1 MSELLNNFRLG
12 RMEKDLDDRLLI
24 NGSYR
29 DALNVEVATS
39 DGSDVGALQKVLGNT
54 LIAGLP
60 SLPADA
66 KCIGS
71 VRDTKNNNIYWFVTG
86 TGFDFIA
93 EYDGTAIDMVLV
105 DRGTILDFHPDFL
118 ITGVNILDEV
128 IYFTDNRNEPRQVDI
143 AYWKNL
149 THNDHNQTSTGLSA
163 DKITVIRKSPLNSP
177 YYTAL
182 PSAVISGPGTEDGTR
197 IVMKIDG
204 NLQIVLSTY
213 NLNEESAITGI
224 TFAELLDPSQSA
236 SPSYVVGTNITL
248 TNTVGQTADLV
259 ISHVDTTAD
268 PHEFKATITYIDPA
282 ISVTESS
289 NSLKKRTSPQQ
300 FSPSAGLA
308 TDMTTPAT
316 GNTSPQ
322 HFLITPASSQ
332 DWMDLP
338 VGGPYVIET
347 AITLQGAPADAN
359 FNAEIKIEYEISTN
373 GSSNW
378 ATYRETMSFAHLVA
392 NQGSSQSPAFN
403 TTNTFVKNFAVDN
416 YVLGTK
422 IRFRVVKTGDG
433 TTDISGFVAKA
444 EGSILLKSSSAVNNS
459 YDVGIKEYN
468 GDAFPESGLATVNN
482 VNYTYRRINV
492 LGVGMLVS
500 GDGIPDNTKITDISA
515 NSNTITLNNRVT
527 IPINTDLTFNG
538 CYVRVAS
545 DVTRYSSLSDEAL
558 GNFEFKFPRFSYRYK
573 YNNNQ
578 YSCYAPF
585 SLPAFVPGN
594 FKYQTKDGYNK
605 GMENKIKSL
614 TLKGWNDSIP
624 DLVDEVDV
632 LYKDSSNQNVY
643 VVETLKKINNTIV
656 DTLEISNDQIY
667 KVLPSMQLLRPFDSV
682 PKKALAQEIIGN
694 RLVYANYTQNINHT
708 NQVSFIPFIDQRSDS
723 LQISQKLS
731 LKSNRTYQFGVVF
744 QDIYGRQ
751 TPVFIGTGGNGIIEI
766 PKKSCV
772 LKNQFRNT
780 VETTVS
786 NEITHFKYFIKESSN
801 EYYNIA
807 VANFYSDDENFIYLS
822 VPSSDINKVKEGD
835 YLIAK
840 KQNGANIA
848 YSGNQDTNRMKVI
861 SIEKSPPKS
870 INKEYSIDA
879 GETIQFGSSFGS
891 DTIVTA
897 KTSGCTPF
905 IGHNKIQIFSLN
917 PSSTNSIP
925 TDSLDRLVVGA
936 LIRFSTSYKGA
947 TSRAYEISKVRKNG
961 ESGTSRRVELT
972 FTETFKAD
980 VNDLYQDN
988 GQITDASALIVK
1000 EKEFSTNS
1008 NYDSK
1013 FFIKVNDSVDLKSSM
1028 VSQTNVDDLLVL
1040 ASAQLEASDGSYII
1054 SNATSGQNS
1063 LTITTHADYSDAGS
1077 DYVNDS
1083 FISNLAV
1090 GNFIRL
1096 SDISLNNKL
1105 EYSNVY
1111 NISTVVASTVNNKRQ
1126 FVLTLSTALLVT
1138 SISGRIDILGVVGS
1152 KITDFSNPAVFEVE
1166 PKEGLLDLYYEDTK
1180 TYATSELSNA
1190 TTNIVCS
1197 VNGNVSSTA
1206 LVVDAQ
1212 AKTITA
1218 GMLVTGTGIDEG
1230 VTIVTV
1236 TSQTN
1241 LVLSSSQTIAD
1252 GTILTLKKSQL
1263 LDYSNCFSF
1272 GNGVESDRIRDDFN
1286 AITIGK
1292 GVRVSTVFEDV
1303 YAEEILP
1310 NRFIYSQLYNSSS
1323 GVNRLNQFIIADTIT
1338 KDINPSHGSIQLLKT
1353 RDTDLIALCEDKCFR
1368 VQANKDSLFNA
1379 DGSSNITASNKV
1391 LGQAIPYVG
1400 EYGISKNPESFAQY
1414 GFRAYFTDRERGVVL
1429 RLSRD
1434 GLSEISSS
1442 GMSDY
1447 FSDKL
1452 ANVTSNVFGSYDDR
1466 KNSYN
1471 LSFTNQANSDP
1482 NETISF
1488 NERVGG
1494 WTSRKSFIPETGLSL
1509 NNQYFTFKNGYL
1521 YKHHSNTYPNIFYAK
1536 TSAVIA
1542 SHKVGSDY
1550 EFTVDNANASI
1561 AVGMYVY
1568 GKGITSDV
1576 TVSSKLNTNLTFY
1589 FNTILSNLELDTV
1602 LYFSTSSFFSSS
1614 STSKA
1619 ESSVKFVFNEGVDQV
1634 KRFKNLSYEGDA
1646 GWLVDSIK
1654 TNEHSGTPSTFVKKE
1669 GKYYSS
1675 LSGVAASNTTLNAEE
1690 FNVQGIGVVS
1700 SVVGSVLTFTSG
1712 VNNSI
1717 QIGDNVYF
1725 LNDPNVAAY
1734 TSSGTCTAKTATTIT
1749 VSGTAPAQGKFVLSD
1764 KGGVINQAGLLGFF
1778 AEVEMKNTTTDKAE
1792 IFSVGSLVV

>member
-1 MSELLNNFRLG
+1 MSEILNSFRLG
-12 RMEKDLDDRLLI
+12 KMEKDLDDRLLL
-24 NGSYR
+24 NGSFR
-29 DALNVEVATS
+29 DALNVEIATS
-39 DGSDVGALQKVLGNT
+39 DGSDVGALQKVKGNV
-54 LIAGLP
+54 LLAGLP
-60 SLPADA
+60 SLPTDA

-71 VRDTKNNNIYWFVTG
+71 VRDTKNNNIYWFVTS

-93 EYDGTAIDMVLV
+93 EYNGTAIDMVLV
-105 DRGTILDFHPDFL
+105 DRGVILDFHPDFL

-182 PSAVISGPGTEDGTR
+182 PSAVVSGPGTEDGTR

-213 NLNEESAITGI
+213 TLNEESAITGI
-224 TFAELLDPSQSA
+224 TFAELLNSSQLA

-259 ISHVDTTAD
+259 ISHVNTDPT

-289 NSLKKRTSPQQ
+289 NSLKKRTAGQQ

-308 TDMTTPAT
+308 ADMSTAAT

-332 DWMDLP
+332 DWMNLP
-338 VGGPYVIET
+338 VAGPYVIET

-359 FNAEIKIEYEISTN
+359 HNAEITIQYEISTN
-373 GSSNW
+373 SSSNW
-378 ATYRETMSFAHLVA
+378 ATYRSTMSFEHLVT
-392 NQGSSQSPAFN
+392 NQGSAIGSNAFN

-422 IRFRVVKTGDG
+422 IRFRVVKT
-433 TTDISGFVAKA
+433 TPSATDITGFVTKA
-444 EGSILLKSSSAVNNS
+444 EGNIPLKSSSAVDNA
-459 YDVGIKEYN
+459 YDVNLKESN
-468 GDAFPESGLATVNN
+468 GNAFPANGAATVNS
-482 VNYTYRRINV
+482 VDYTYRRINV

-500 GDGIPDNTKITDISA
+500 GQGIPDNTKITAIS
-515 NSNTITLNNRVT
+515 SNFNKITLNNRVT
-527 IPINTDLTFNG
+527 IPIDTALTFNG

-643 VVETLKKINNTIV
+643 VVETLKKINNNPIV
-656 DTLEISNDQIY
+656 NTLEISNDQIY
-667 KVLPSMQLLRPFDSV
+667 KVLPSMQLLRTFDSV

-694 RLVYANYTQNINHT
+694 RLVYANYTQNINYT

-744 QDIYGRQ
+744 QDTYGRQ
-751 TPVFIGTGGNGIIEI
+751 TPVFIGTGGNGIIKI
-766 PKKSCV
+766 PKKSCI

-786 NEITHFKYFIKESSN
+786 NEITHFKYFIKETSN

-822 VPSSDINKVKEGD
+822 VPSSDISKVKEGD

-840 KQNGANIA
+840 KQNGANVA

-879 GETIQFGSSFGS
+879 GETIQFGSGFGS
-891 DTIVTA
+891 DTAVTA
-897 KTSGCTPF
+897 KTSGCTPTV
-905 IGHNKIQIFSLN
+905 GHNKIQIFSLN
-917 PSSTNSIP
+917 ASGSGSIP
-925 TDSLDRLVVGA
+925 TSSLDRLVVGA

-947 TSRAYEISKVRKNG
+947 TTRAYEISKVRKNG
-961 ESGTSRRVELT
+961 ESGANRRAELT
-972 FTETFKAD
+972 FTKTFKGD

-988 GQITDASALIVK
+988 GQITDASALVVT

-1054 SNATSGQNS
+1054 SNATSGQTS
-1063 LTITTHADYSDAGS
+1063 LTITTHADYNDAGS
-1077 DYVNDS
+1077 DYINDS
-1083 FISNLAV
+1083 FISNLSV

-1111 NISTVVASTVNNKRQ
+1111 NISTVVASTVNNKRR

-1138 SISGRIDILGVVGS
+1138 VTSGRIDILGIVGG

-1166 PKEGLLDLYYEDTK
+1166 PEEGLLDLYYEDSR
-1180 TYATSELSNA
+1180 TYATSELSNT

-1230 VTIVTV
+1230 VTIITV

-1252 GTILTLKKSQL
+1252 GTSLTLKKSQL

-1323 GVNRLNQFIIADTIT
+1323 GVNRLNQFIIADSIT
-1338 KDINPSHGSIQLLKT
+1338 KDVNPSHGSIQLIRS

-1368 VQANKDSLFNA
+1368 VQANKDALFTANG
-1379 DGSSNITASNKV
+1379 DPQVTASFNV
-1391 LGQAIPYVG
+1391 LGQVIPYVG

-1414 GFRAYFTDRERGVVL
+1414 GFRAYFTDKERGVVL

-1434 GLSEISSS
+1434 GLSEVSAA

-1452 ANVTSNVFGSYDDR
+1452 GSSTGSIFGSYDDK

-1471 LSFTNQANSDP
+1471 LSFSDD
-1482 NETISF
+1482 TISF
-1488 NERVGG
+1488 NERVNG
-1494 WTSRKSFIPETGLSL
+1494 WTSRKSFIPEGGLSL
-1509 NNQYFTFKNGYL
+1509 NNDYFTFKSGKI
-1521 YKHHSNTYPNIFYAK
+1521 YKHHSNSSSSVFYLEEAI
-1536 TSAVIA
+1536 VA
-1542 SHKVGSDY
+1542 SHRVGSDY
-1550 EFTVDNANASI
+1550 EFIIATANANIS
-1561 AVGMYVY
+1561 VNDYVV
-1568 GKGITSDV
+1568 GKGIPDNV
-1576 TVSSKLNTNLTFY
+1576 RISSKLGNNTTFY
-1589 FNTILSNLELDTV
+1589 LNTIIATGAILAGEKLH
-1602 LYFSTSSFFSSS
+1602 FSPTPIYDKVK
-1614 STSKA
+1614 ST
-1619 ESSVKFVFNEGVDQV
+1619 VKFIINEAINEV
-1634 KRFKNLSYEGDA
+1634 KRFKNISYEGDLA
-1646 GWLVDSIK
+1646 WEIDTIS
-1654 TNEHSGTPSTFVKKE
+1654 TNEHTGTLDTAGFIKKE

-1675 LSGVAASNTTLNAEE
+1675 LKGSNASASTLNAEE
-1690 FNVQGIGVVS
+1690 FNVQGLGLVNSVS
-1700 SVVGSVLTFTSG
+1700 GSVLTFTDG
-1712 VNNSI
+1712 VSNSLQVNDKIYFLQNNS
-1717 QIGDNVYF
+1717 
-1725 LNDPNVAAY
+1725 VASY
-1734 TSSGTCTAKTATTIT
+1734 TSAGSCTAKTANTIT
-1749 VSGTAPAQGKFVLSD
+1749 INGTAPASGKFVLYD
-1764 KGGVINQAGLLGFF
+1764 KGGVANQAGLLGFF
-1778 AEVEMKNTTTDKAE
+1778 ATVDMKHLGVSSAE
-1792 IFSVGSLVV
+1792 IFSVGSMVV

>member
-93 EYDGTAIDMVLV
+93 EYNGTAIDMVLV

-143 AYWKNL
+143 AYWKPL
-149 THNDHNQTSTGLSA
+149 TNANNTTTSTGLSA
-163 DKITVIRKSPLNSP
+163 DKITVIRKSPLNALT
-177 YYTAL
+177 YTAL
-182 PSAVISGPGTEDGTR
+182 PSTIISGAGTISGDQIQIKVNNNTSISLSTYSVGDTITNITFIKQTDSTSINPSYVQGTNIILTNSLSQKATLQISSINTNAGIHVYEATLVEIDAGIATSDLSNQIRKKPSQQQWTPGTDNAVNLNVQVLSNNVDFFEIPVSSAYNIETAVTLSGSPGGTGDVTGLSLLIKYSFDNGNTWNNYYSGSISHAALVSNAGTISGVTKNWTITKNFTNVNKAVGDKMLVR
-197 IVMKIDG
+197 LEKTGTTTGLSFITSIRGDVVFKIK
-204 NLQIVLSTY
+204 QEVLSTPQSTISINNQDGSY
-213 NLNEESAITGI
+213 
-224 TFAELLDPSQSA
+224 LDAHGMAQ
-236 SPSYVVGTNITL
+236 
-248 TNTVGQTADLV
+248 
-259 ISHVDTTAD
+259 
-268 PHEFKATITYIDPA
+268 ID
-282 ISVTESS
+282 E
-289 NSLKKRTSPQQ
+289 
-300 FSPSAGLA
+300 
-308 TDMTTPAT
+308 
-316 GNTSPQ
+316 
-322 HFLITPASSQ
+322 
-332 DWMDLP
+332 
-338 VGGPYVIET
+338 
-347 AITLQGAPADAN
+347 
-359 FNAEIKIEYEISTN
+359 
-373 GSSNW
+373 
-378 ATYRETMSFAHLVA
+378 
-392 NQGSSQSPAFN
+392 
-403 TTNTFVKNFAVDN
+403 
-416 YVLGTK
+416 
-422 IRFRVVKTGDG
+422 
-433 TTDISGFVAKA
+433 
-444 EGSILLKSSSAVNNS
+444 
-459 YDVGIKEYN
+459 
-468 GDAFPESGLATVNN
+468 
-482 VNYTYRRINV
+482 
-492 LGVGMLVS
+492 GMLVYIADS
-500 GDGIPDNTKITDISA
+500 DDNYSTPPAKVIAVNTSTDVVTLDRNISNLSA
-515 NSNTITLNNRVT
+515 GTLVK
-527 IPINTDLTFNG
+527 FNG
-538 CYVRVAS
+538 TYGKISS
-545 DVTRYSSLSDEAL
+545 DITEYDSISEEVL
-558 GNFEFKFPRFSYRYK
+558 GKFQEKFPTFSYRYK
-573 YNNNQ
+573 YSNNQ
-578 YSCYAPF
+578 YSTFAPF
-585 SLPAFVPGN
+585 SLPAFVPGT
-594 FKYQTKDGYNK
+594 FKYLTKDGFNA
-605 GMENKIKSL
+605 GMLNSITSL
-614 TLKGWNDSIP
+614 TLTGWQADISSQFGSSGTFNT
-624 DLVDEVDV
+624 DLTNSLIEEVDI
-632 LYKDSSNQNVY
+632 LYKASNDQNIY
-643 VVETLKKINNTIV
+643 VVDTIKKSNSTLDSTF
-656 DTLEISNDQIY
+656 EIKDNQIY
-667 KVLPSMQLLRPFDSV
+667 KVVDSMQLLRHFDSV
-682 PKKALAQEIIGN
+682 PKKALAQEIVGN
-694 RLVYANYTQNINHT
+694 RLIYANYTENFDYT
-708 NQVSFIPFIDQRSDS
+708 GVPSFAITTDTRSDTFN
-723 LQISQKLS
+723 QKLS

-744 QDIYGRQ
+744 QDIYGRK
-751 TPVFIGTGGNGIIEI
+751 TPVFTGTNSTHDISKELSTSNI
-766 PKKSCV
+766 
-772 LKNQFRNT
+772 QFK
-780 VETTVS
+780 VTTTASSIDS
-786 NEITHFKYFIKESSN
+786 NLTHFKYFIKETSK

-807 VANFYSDDENFIYLS
+807 ISNYYDDNSGFAYLS
-822 VPSSDINKVKEGD
+822 VPSSDRNKVSEND
-835 YLIAK
+835 YIVFK
-840 KQNGANIA
+840 KQNGANNS
-848 YSGNQDTNRMKVI
+848 YSGNQNGNRFKILDI
-861 SIEKSPPKS
+861 SNDAPSILSKDITIDRDAGFVYFGESFS
-870 INKEYSIDA
+870 SQNVQINKKA
-879 GETIQFGSSFGS
+879 GMTP
-891 DTIVTA
+891 V
-897 KTSGCTPF
+897 SGY
-905 IGHNKIQIFSLN
+905 NKIQISHLSQTTGGIHADN
-917 PSSTNSIP
+917 DAYLKPGVK
-925 TDSLDRLVVGA
+925 L
-936 LIRFSTSYKGA
+936 RFKTYTGSFYTK
-947 TSRAYEISKVRKNG
+947 AYEISSLRFHGSGSSRKVEILFKN
-961 ESGTSRRVELT
+961 
-972 FTETFKAD
+972 FIDDD
-980 VNDLYQDN
+980 VNVFYDDLN
-988 GQITDASALIVK
+988 RLFSVKIEFITEASSIGNK
-1000 EKEFSTNS
+1000 NF
-1008 NYDSK
+1008 DGK
-1013 FFIKVNDSVDLKSSM
+1013 FFLKIN
-1028 VSQTNVDDLLVL
+1028 TNDDLLSNFNTYRNTGDFVVL
-1040 ASAQLEASDGSYII
+1040 ASTYSDVDTSDGTEGAYVFTGI
-1054 SNATSGQNS
+1054 TSGQRNI
-1063 LTITTHADYSDAGS
+1063 TITTDAVFDNPES
-1077 DYVNDS
+1077 SYDDDTFSNNI
-1083 FISNLAV
+1083 IS
-1090 GNFIRL
+1090 GNFIRI
-1096 SDISLNNKL
+1096 SDAAFNNKL
-1105 EYSNVY
+1105 LYSNY
-1111 NISTVVASTVNNKRQ
+1111 YEISSVSTSGGGSASKVW
-1126 FVLTLSTALLVT
+1126 VITLSTDLLVSVADDT
-1138 SISGRIDILGVVGS
+1138 SSPFRFEILNINKETNS
-1152 KITDFSNPAVFEVE
+1152 DSSNPAIFEVE
-1166 PKEGLLDLYYEDTK
+1166 PEEGLLDLYYETQE
-1180 TYATSELSNA
+1180 TFPISQIGSQQTLSYA
-1190 TTNIVCS
+1190 
-1197 VNGNVSSTA
+1197 NV
-1206 LVVDAQ
+1206 
-1212 AKTITA
+1212 I
-1218 GMLVTGTGIDEG
+1218 
-1230 VTIVTV
+1230 
-1236 TSQTN
+1236 N
-1241 LVLSSSQTIAD
+1241 
-1252 GTILTLKKSQL
+1252 
-1263 LDYSNCFSF
+1263 F

-1286 AITIGK
+1286 APTIGK
-1292 GVRVSTVFEDV
+1292 GVRVSTVFEDT
-1303 YAEEILP
+1303 YNIETLP
-1310 NRFIYSQLYNSSS
+1310 NRFIYSQIYNSKS

-1749 VSGTAPAQGKFVLSD
+1749 VSGTAPAQGKFVLFD